1 MELHNIFSLSHD
13 LARLRDHNF
22 MRLCGW
28 ECLMV
33 SHHAAKFGSHKHCGS
48 GDIIFLVVE
57 EQDLLKSG
65 IKDMV

>member
-1 MELHNIFSLSHD
+1 
-13 LARLRDHNF
+13 
-22 MRLCGW
+22 
-28 ECLMV
+28 MV

-48 GDIIFLVVE
+48 GDRIFLVVE